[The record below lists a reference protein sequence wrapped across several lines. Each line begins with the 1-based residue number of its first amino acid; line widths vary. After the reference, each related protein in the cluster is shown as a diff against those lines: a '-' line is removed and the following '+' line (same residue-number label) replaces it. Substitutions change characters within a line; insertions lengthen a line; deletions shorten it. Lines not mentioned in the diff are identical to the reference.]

1 MRGWC
6 APARGAFGLLE
17 SSGQEGLRAL
27 ETYMRAQDGD
37 SIAFGQAH
45 QSLMA
50 RGAWG
55 HALIARWE
63 PEVGLLSVAQ
73 TGDAHWIW
81 ARGGELLA
89 WRWGRTPLDDYY
101 EGPPV
106 VYGGGSM
113 LALRGRRERTSWLG
127 MLEGMVPSSP
137 WPYMSAL
144 AVARGDQLVLL
155 TRGAAEALRGAP
167 RAVLG
172 ALEAEGEQACGRL
185 LELGRAE
192 GAQGALVVWL

>member
-1 MRGWC
+1 MNGELVASLRWAWAARGVGGAVRGWC

-17 SSGQEGLRAL
+17 SSGQEGLGAL

-45 QSLMA
+45 QSLLA

-63 PEVGLLSVAQ
+63 PEVRLLSVAQ
-73 TGDAHWIW
+73 AGDAHWIW
-81 ARGGELLA
+81 ARDGEILA

-127 MLEGMVPSSP
+127 MLEGMVPP
-137 WPYMSAL
+137 
-144 AVARGDQLVLL
+144 
-155 TRGAAEALRGAP
+155 
-167 RAVLG
+167 
-172 ALEAEGEQACGRL
+172 
-185 LELGRAE
+185 
-192 GAQGALVVWL
+192 